1 MVRSRSSHGRSP
13 RQNWISRR
21 VPTSLV
27 SCAIQ
32 VLVAVF
38 FPPGAMARTLRVN
51 TCVDVNSYMI
61 VKYLLHA
68 QACVRGFSARAFHDS
83 ASEHNPIPSSAG
95 YSRGRAIG
103 GGIAG
108 GGAGP
113 SWPFGSGSQ
122 STD

>member
-38 FPPGAMARTLRVN
+38 FPPGAMARTLRGN

-68 QACVRGFSARAFHDS
+68 QACVRGFSSRAFHDP
-83 ASEHNPIPSSAG
+83 ASDHNPVPPPASHG
-95 YSRGRAIG
+95 RSRTAD

-108 GGAGP
+108 RGADP
-113 SWPFGSGSQ
+113 SWLFGS
-122 STD
+122 